1 MNELLKALAP
11 AKRRLRIQRLLQ
23 GAGAGFAFGALAAL
37 VLLAVT
43 SFVPLDG
50 RWLIA
55 GAAVAGCMLLGALG
69 NAARPVNAREA
80 ARAAD
85 ACGLR
90 ERSVTALELAGSPE
104 TEITRCQRQDACE
117 HLRQLDVKQI
127 PLRFPRRLA
136 AIGAGLLVLCCA
148 TLLLPG
154 SGDRAVAA
162 RKALDQKTASME
174 KAIDEAAKLEETG
187 MDEKQKAELRKLT
200 EDLKRE
206 LRASRDELDAMVA
219 LDKGEQR
226 LEKLHGEQKTAGDAM
241 NAMDALARA
250 MENAGMDPVIAE
262 AMSGAMTDGNAA
274 AMSTAL
280 AQVNADQMKELAE
293 NLSGDAQALAEQLAE
308 AAAQGEMTEAQMQA
322 LMSGMSGISAQGSP
336 LQQALSGMKG
346 SLGAMGQTGNQSG
359 QGSGGQTA
367 GNGPGKAGGGA
378 GTGSTNQE
386 QQGSGSAGNGP
397 VKGNQPAAFKERE
410 YETIY
415 DPEKVDKASRDV
427 MTEQNSLGKDS
438 VQIETGPGKGTL
450 EGDIPFREV
459 VEEYAEQEAQAA
471 ESAHLTREQREWVD
485 EYFRLLTDE

>member
-11 AKRRLRIQRLLQ
+11 AKRRLRLQRLLL
-23 GAGAGFAFGALAAL
+23 GAGAGFAFGALAAF

-55 GAAVAGCMLLGALG
+55 GAAAAGCMLLGALG
-69 NAARPVNAREA
+69 NTARPVDAREA

-85 ACGLR
+85 SCGLR
-90 ERSVTALELAGSPE
+90 ERSVTALELAGGPE
-104 TEITRCQRQDACE
+104 TEITRCQRRDACE
-117 HLRQLDVKQI
+117 HLRRLDVKQI

-136 AIGAGLLVLCCA
+136 AIGAGLMVLCSA

-154 SGDRAVAA
+154 GGDRAVAA
-162 RKALDQKTASME
+162 RKALDLKTASME
-174 KAIDEAAKLEETG
+174 KAVDEAAELEEAG
-187 MDEKQKAELRKLT
+187 LDEKQRAELRKLT

-226 LEKLHGEQKTAGDAM
+226 LEKLRGEQKTAGDAM

-250 MENAGMDPVIAE
+250 MENAGMDPGTAE
-262 AMSGAMTDGNAA
+262 AMSGAMNEGNAA
-274 AMSTAL
+274 AMSAAL
-280 AQVNADQMKELAE
+280 AHVDANQMKELAE
-293 NLSGDAQALAEQLAE
+293 SLSGDAQSLAKQLAE

-322 LMSGMSGISAQGSP
+322 LMSGMSGMSAQGSP
-336 LQQALSGMKG
+336 LQQAISGMKG
-346 SLGAMGQTGNQSG
+346 SLGIPGQNGNQGG
-359 QGSGGQTA
+359 QGSGGQNGGNSA
-367 GNGPGKAGGGA
+367 GSGA
-378 GTGSTNQE
+378 GTGTTNKEQE
-386 QQGSGSAGNGP
+386 GSGSIRQKSGS
-397 VKGNQPAAFKERE
+397 KGNRPARFKQTE

-459 VEEYAEQEAQAA
+459 VGEYAAQEAQAA

>member
-11 AKRRLRIQRLLQ
+11 AKRRLRLQRLLQ

-37 VLLAVT
+37 ILLAVT

-55 GAAVAGCMLLGALG
+55 GAAAAGCTLLGALG
-69 NAARPVNAREA
+69 NAARPVDAKEA

-104 TEITRCQRQDACE
+104 SEITRCQRQDACE
-117 HLRQLDVKQI
+117 HLRRLDVKQI

-136 AIGAGLLVLCCA
+136 VIGAGLLVLCAA
-148 TLLLPG
+148 TLLIPG
-154 SGDRAVAA
+154 GGDRAVAA
-162 RKALDQKTASME
+162 RKALDQKTAAME
-174 KAIDEAAKLEETG
+174 KAIDEAAKLEEAG
-187 MDEKQKAELRKLT
+187 MDEKQKTELRKLT

-226 LEKLHGEQKTAGDAM
+226 LEKLRGEQKTAGDALS
-241 NAMDALARA
+241 AMDALARA
-250 MENAGMDPVIAE
+250 MENAGMDPGLGE
-262 AMSGAMTDGNAA
+262 AMSSAMANGDTA
-274 AMSTAL
+274 AMSSAL
-280 AQVNADQMKELAE
+280 AQLNADQMKELAE
-293 NLSGDAQALAEQLAE
+293 SLTGDAQSLAEQLAE
-308 AAAQGEMTEAQMQA
+308 AAGQGEMTDAQMQA
-322 LMSGMSGISAQGSP
+322 LMSGSLAAGSP
-336 LQQALSGMKG
+336 LQQAISGMKG
-346 SLGAMGQTGNQSG
+346 SIGAPAQSG
-359 QGSGGQTA
+359 SQGTPGAGGQNGTGMSGSA
-367 GNGPGKAGGGA
+367 GNGA
-378 GTGSTNQE
+378 GTGSTNEE
-386 QQGSGSAGNGP
+386 QKGSGSGAQNGT
-397 VKGNQPAAFKERE
+397 VKGNRPATFKQAE

-450 EGDIPFREV
+450 EGDVPFRQV
-459 VEEYAEQEAQAA
+459 VGEYAEQEALAA
-471 ESAHLTREQREWVD
+471 ESAHLTREQKEWVD
-485 EYFRLLTDE
+485 EYFRLLTEE

>member
-11 AKRRLRIQRLLQ
+11 AKRRLRLQRLLL
-23 GAGAGFAFGALAAL
+23 GAGAGFAFGALAAF

-55 GAAVAGCMLLGALG
+55 GAAATGCTLLGAIG
-69 NAARPVNAREA
+69 NAARPVDAQEA

-85 ACGLR
+85 SCGLR
-90 ERSVTALELAGSPE
+90 ERSVTALELAGGPE

-117 HLRQLDVKQI
+117 HLRRLDVKQI

-136 AIGAGLLVLCCA
+136 AIGAGLMVLCSA

-162 RKALDQKTASME
+162 RKALDLKTASME
-174 KAIDEAAKLEETG
+174 KAIDEAAELEEAG
-187 MDEKQKAELRKLT
+187 LDEKQKAELRKLT

-226 LEKLHGEQKTAGDAM
+226 LEKIRGEQKTAGDAM
-241 NAMDALARA
+241 SAMDALARA
-250 MENAGMDPVIAE
+250 MESAGMDPGIAE

-274 AMSTAL
+274 AMSAAL
-280 AQVNADQMKELAE
+280 AQADADQLKELAE
-293 NLSGDAQALAEQLAE
+293 RLSGDAKSLAEQLAE

-322 LMSGMSGISAQGSP
+322 LMSGMSGIPGQGSP

-346 SLGAMGQTGNQSG
+346 SLGVPGQTGNQGG
-359 QGSGGQTA
+359 QGSGGQ
-367 GNGPGKAGGGA
+367 NGGSSVGSGA
-378 GTGSTNQE
+378 GTGTTNKEQE
-386 QQGSGSAGNGP
+386 GSSPIRQKSGS
-397 VKGNQPAAFKERE
+397 KGNRPAEFKQTE
-410 YETIY
+410 YETSY

-459 VEEYAEQEAQAA
+459 VGEYAVQEAQAA